1 MYKPFK
7 RIRLRFVELDMNQRE
22 ARPAVWHPGRNLD
35 RPHDRETSVAR

>member
-22 ARPAVWHPGRNLD
+22 A
-35 RPHDRETSVAR
+35 ARRSGIPEEP